1 MSPWRWL
8 LRLMSH
14 AVSSADEALVAS
26 LLADV
31 ASLQR
36 FLQAREVDLDRRLQQ
51 LADESTSTDPDAVH
65 AKATGRSKSAAAKA
79 HKRAKAADD
88 APRLKDEMDAGR
100 LSGEHLDA
108 FAAALAELAAHLRP
122 ALLGLQDELAAQA
135 VARGLT
141 VEQFRAL
148 LRAVVRDIETDDG
161 MQRLEQ
167 QKRRTSLRVWTD
179 RETGMGRI
187 SGQFDAE
194 TFMFLQ
200 QRIADQLEVRFR
212 QDRPA
217 ECPADPL
224 LAQDWL
230 RAHALVDLLLGLGL
244 GGVGR
249 PEVIIVIDQA
259 TYEHGRHARS
269 RVDCGPGIDLP
280 VDVIRRI
287 GGRARFVPSV
297 VDRNGVVVLQGTPV
311 PTYAQICEGVLRPA
325 RLDLGRTR
333 RHADV
338 HQRRALR
345 AMYRTC
351 AVPGCERHISIT
363 QPHHIDH
370 WTDGGLTDLHRLLP
384 LCRHHHDRLHAERW
398 DVHLGCDRSLVV
410 RRGGAV
416 IMSTGPPCEQW
427 A

>member
-8 LRLMSH
+8 LRVVSH
-14 AVSSADEALVAS
+14 DVSVADEALVAS
-26 LLADV
+26 LLGDV

-36 FLQAREVDLDRRLQQ
+36 FLQAREVDLNRRLQE
-51 LADESTSTDPDAVH
+51 LAEVSPSTDPDAVN
-65 AKATGRSKSAAAKA
+65 AKATGRSKHAAGKSN
-79 HKRAKAADD
+79 KRAKAAAD
-88 APRLKDEMDAGR
+88 APRLRDEMEAGR

-108 FAAALAELAAHLRP
+108 FAAAVAELAAHLRP
-122 ALLGLQDELAAQA
+122 LLLALQDELGAEA

-141 VEQFRAL
+141 VEQFRAH
-148 LRAVVRDIETDDG
+148 LRAVVRGIETDDG
-161 MQRLEQ
+161 QQRLEQ
-167 QKRRTSLRVWTD
+167 QQRRTSLRVWTD

-187 SGQFDAE
+187 NGQFDPE

-212 QDRPA
+212 QDRPVG
-217 ECPADPL
+217 CPDDPL

-230 RAHALVDLLLGLGL
+230 RAHALVDLLRGAG

-249 PEVIIVIDQA
+249 PEVIIVIDQD
-259 TYEHGRHARS
+259 TFEHGRHAAS

-280 VDVIRRI
+280 IEVIRRI
-287 GGRARFVPSV
+287 AGRARFVPSV
-297 VDRNGVVVLQGTPV
+297 IDRHGVIVVQGTPV
-311 PTYAQICEGVLRPA
+311 PTYAQLCEGLLRPA
-325 RLDLGRTR
+325 RLRLGRSR
-333 RHADV
+333 RHADR

-370 WTDGGLTDLHRLLP
+370 WHAGGLTDLDRLLP
-384 LCRHHHDRLHAERW
+384 LCKHHHDRLHAERW
-398 DVHLGCDRSLVV
+398 EVDMRCDRSLVV
-410 RRGGAV
+410 RRSGAV
-416 IMSTGPPCEQW
+416 IMSTGPPREQW

>member
-8 LRLMSH
+8 FRVLSH
-14 AVSSADEALVAS
+14 DVASADEALVAG

-31 ASLQR
+31 AALQR
-36 FLQAREVDLDRRLQQ
+36 FLQAREVDLNRRLQQ
-51 LADESTSTDPDAVH
+51 LADESPSTDPDAVN
-65 AKATGRSKSAAAKA
+65 AQATGRSKSAAAKA
-79 HKRAKAADD
+79 HQRAKAAAD

-108 FAAALAELAAHLRP
+108 FAAAVAELAAHLRP
-122 ALLGLQDELAAQA
+122 ALLALQDELAAEA
-135 VARGLT
+135 GARGLT
-141 VEQFRAL
+141 VEQFRAH
-148 LRAVVRDIETDDG
+148 LRAVVRGIEADDG
-161 MQRLEQ
+161 QHRLAQQR
-167 QKRRTSLRVWTD
+167 RRTGLRVWTD
-179 RETGMGRI
+179 KDTGMGRI
-187 SGQFDAE
+187 SGQFDPE

-200 QRIADQLEVRFR
+200 QRIADQLEARFR

-217 ECPADPL
+217 ECPDDPL

-230 RAHALVDLLLGLGL
+230 RAHALVDLLSGVG

-249 PEVIIVIDQA
+249 PEMIIVIDQA

-280 VDVIRRI
+280 IDVIRGI
-287 GGRARFVPSV
+287 GGRARFVPTV
-297 VDRNGVVVLQGTPV
+297 VDRHGVVVRQGRSV
-311 PTYAQICEGVLRPA
+311 PTYEQICEALLQPVG
-325 RLDLGRTR
+325 LDLGRSR
-333 RHADV
+333 RHADR

-363 QPHHIDH
+363 QPHHLDR
-370 WTDGGLTDLHRLLP
+370 WTDGGFTDLGRLLP
-384 LCRHHHDRLHAERW
+384 LCKHHHDRLHAERW
-398 DVHLGCDRSLVV
+398 DVDLRADRSLVV
-410 RRGGAV
+410 RRCGTV

>member
-8 LRLMSH
+8 FRVLSH
-14 AVSSADEALVAS
+14 AVCSADEALVAS

-36 FLQAREVDLDRRLQQ
+36 FLQAREVDLNRRLLQ
-51 LADESTSTDPDAVH
+51 LADESPSTDPDAVN

-79 HKRAKAADD
+79 HQRAKAAAD

-108 FAAALAELAAHLRP
+108 FAAAVAELAAHLRP
-122 ALLGLQDELAAQA
+122 ALLALQDELAAEA
-135 VARGLT
+135 GARGLT
-141 VEQFRAL
+141 VEQFRAH
-148 LRAVVRDIETDDG
+148 LRAVVRGIEADDG
-161 MQRLEQ
+161 QHRLAQQR
-167 QKRRTSLRVWTD
+167 RRTGLRVWTD
-179 RETGMGRI
+179 KDTGMGRI
-187 SGQFDAE
+187 SGQFDPE

-200 QRIADQLEVRFR
+200 QRIADQLEARFR

-217 ECPADPL
+217 ECPDDPL

-230 RAHALVDLLLGLGL
+230 RAHALVDLVRGL
-244 GGVGR
+244 GGGIGR
-249 PEVIIVIDQA
+249 PEMIIVIDQA

-280 VDVIRRI
+280 IDVIRRI
-287 GGRARFVPSV
+287 GGRARFVPTV
-297 VDRNGVVVLQGTPV
+297 VDRHGVVVRQGRSV
-311 PTYAQICEGVLRPA
+311 PTYEQIYEALLQPVG
-325 RLDLGRTR
+325 LDLGRSR
-333 RHADV
+333 RHADR

-363 QPHHIDH
+363 QPHHLDR
-370 WTDGGLTDLHRLLP
+370 WTDGGLTDLGRLLP
-384 LCRHHHDRLHAERW
+384 LCKHHHDRLHAERW
-398 DVHLGCDRSLVV
+398 DVQLRCDRSLVV